1 MNQFAFVGVVVALL
15 PAAVSAQRAAETPQP
30 RPVPSATGSMEPA
43 RYESAF
49 EGYRAWRDEPME
61 SWREVN
67 DRVGRV
73 GGHAG
78 VLKSDVE
85 PASRPAGT
93 SQPAGTHP
101 GVAPSGGGHR
111 HGH

>member
-1 MNQFAFVGVVVALL
+1 
-15 PAAVSAQRAAETPQP
+15 
-30 RPVPSATGSMEPA
+30 MEPA

-49 EGYRAWRDEPME
+49 EGYRAWRDEPLE
-61 SWREVN
+61 SWQEVN

-85 PASRPAGT
+85 PVSGTAGT
-93 SQPAGTHP
+93 SQPAGIPSGGT
-101 GVAPSGGGHR
+101 PSGGGHR